1 MPSIRDFNF
10 EIEQNEE
17 FTYRSYG
24 NILEVMA
31 YIGGF
36 YRFLTFIASL
46 FINPWVKKHYT
57 NNLLTEVN

>member
-1 MPSIRDFNF
+1 
-10 EIEQNEE
+10 
-17 FTYRSYG
+17 
-24 NILEVMA
+24 MA